1 MSGSK
6 FIYSKI
12 IIIMIIYPSLKQRK
26 ALDFANKS
34 SVANLKSYKDEQVPE
49 EKKQWMPRWDWQAAG
64 EWTELLLQLHWW
76 TSFCLFFRRVYHC
89 HCIIRFQGFPASEM
103 APEVPEHVHPEEKN
117 LLFCRQEGTLPDI
130 GNLNNYFNT
139 NIWITFSNTSLN
151 MFR

>member
-49 EKKQWMPRWDWQAAG
+49 EKKTMNAALRLAGSRGMDWTFTA
-64 EWTELLLQLHWW
+64 TTLMN
-76 TSFCLFFRRVYHC
+76 F
-89 HCIIRFQGFPASEM
+89 
-103 APEVPEHVHPEEKN
+103 
-117 LLFCRQEGTLPDI
+117 LLFV
-130 GNLNNYFNT
+130 F
-139 NIWITFSNTSLN
+139 
-151 MFR
+151 

>member
-76 TSFCLFFRRVYHC
+76 TSFCLLA
-89 HCIIRFQGFPASEM
+89 G
-103 APEVPEHVHPEEKN
+103 
-117 LLFCRQEGTLPDI
+117 
-130 GNLNNYFNT
+130 
-139 NIWITFSNTSLN
+139 
-151 MFR
+151 